1 MATPEFTDEDLMAY
15 ADGQLPEERASA
27 LDLALSQDPSLAERL
42 ALFVETSAAAKEAL
56 APMLDEPVPDELVAN
71 VRALAEK
78 SKPSATVTPFPP
90 RPANSPAAPSRSFWQ
105 VPLAAGLAL
114 IVGFGAAQFTGAGDT
129 VDGELILAGLG
140 SPEVIGALTSV
151 ASGEETTL
159 TGGERFAAIATFE
172 DGAGAL
178 CREYE
183 LDRTTGETLV
193 SVACHDGSDWSLRLA
208 IAASSDSTGYAP
220 ASSLDTLDAYLTAT
234 EAGAPMSLEDEAAAL
249 ARF

>member
-1 MATPEFTDEDLMAY
+1 M
-15 ADGQLPEERASA
+15 
-27 LDLALSQDPSLAERL
+27 
-42 ALFVETSAAAKEAL
+42 
-56 APMLDEPVPDELVAN
+56 
-71 VRALAEK
+71 
-78 SKPSATVTPFPP
+78 
-90 RPANSPAAPSRSFWQ
+90 
-105 VPLAAGLAL
+105 
-114 IVGFGAAQFTGAGDT
+114 
-129 VDGELILAGLG
+129 AGLG